1 MRDELLFTLL
11 DYSTLPGWAL
21 LCLLPR
27 HAITRAI
34 VHSGFYAVLLGV
46 PYALLLFGD
55 QPGPQ
60 GANFFTLDGVSFA
73 LYRALSH
80 SAE

>member
-1 MRDELLFTLL
+1 
-11 DYSTLPGWAL
+11 
-21 LCLLPR
+21 
-27 HAITRAI
+27 
-34 VHSGFYAVLLGV
+34 VLLGV
-46 PYALLLFGD
+46 PCALLLFGD

-60 GANFFTLDGVSFA
+60 GANFFTLDGVRFA